1 MVMMVL
7 VLILQ
12 AHLAV
17 VSLPMVGTGKIIAS
31 IEDALVAVAGAPGG
45 CGCKAHV
52 DERQILK
59 HY

>member
-31 IEDALVAVAGAPGG
+31 VENALVALAGAPGG
-45 CGCKAHV
+45 CGCKSHV
-52 DERQILK
+52 D
-59 HY
+59 